1 MIPPERAF
9 EALRAADP
17 ARAAPSG
24 TPPSA
29 EQALVTAQAATE
41 PNDVKLAARPARPWL
56 EGPIVAILVFALV
69 VVLGLGAVFLFAG
82 RPEVVDQPT
91 PTSVPLSP
99 STSVTGSTI
108 GMTSTTTADP
118 WDSLPFCC
126 LGGERRYRTIGFI
139 PEFSFET
146 PARWTDDDQDDIP
159 SYFRLYP
166 DGSGTDGWTGVQF
179 FRLDDTSAREQVE
192 RLTSS
197 SDFQAT
203 APEQVTIDSVPAFR
217 FEATP
222 LAVFTLTV
230 FEDQLG
236 TVPLREQRM
245 HTIYVTDVADQTLL
259 IVAEEGPGRLHID
272 SIVESIMWR

>member
-17 ARAAPSG
+17 ARSAPSR

-29 EQALVTAQAATE
+29 EEALVTAQAAIE
-41 PNDVKLAARPARPWL
+41 ANDVKLGQRPAPRWL
-56 EGPIVAILVFALV
+56 EGPIVALIAFALV
-69 VVLGLGAVFLFAG
+69 VILGLAAVFLFAG
-82 RPEVVDQPT
+82 GPEVVDQPT

-99 STSVTGSTI
+99 STSVTDSTI
-108 GMTSTTTADP
+108 AMTSTTTADP

-126 LGGERRYRTIGFI
+126 LGAERRYRTIGFI

-159 SYFRLYP
+159 DYFRLYP
-166 DGSGTDGWTGVQF
+166 DGSGTDGWIGVQF
-179 FRLDDTSAREQVE
+179 FRLDDTSAVEQVE

-203 APEQVTIDSVPAFR
+203 TPEQVTIDAVPAFR

-236 TVPLREQRM
+236 TAALREQRVY
-245 HTIYVTDVADQTLL
+245 TIYVADVADQTLL
-259 IVAEEGPGRLHID
+259 IVAEEGPGREHID